1 MQDEI
6 KSMSEAEVLAELNT
20 TKQRMEKLA
29 IEVGYIGSQISAKK
43 LALSAR
49 GLSVKKNTTDGE
61 LVTMRTKYQ
70 ELSNEIRQ
78 IKTRRQKLLK
88 AKQEYE
94 KAKPPESRKIKPR
107 GERPKNR
114 VYMGS
119 EFRDCTGYERRL
131 ALLMAYEIGQERYS
145 ELKRQAS
152 DDTRNGETDFYTG
165 GQRSHW
171 DDACRRPEIKVAD
184 DFERMMRTNYN
195 QFAGEEL

>member
-1 MQDEI
+1 MP
-6 KSMSEAEVLAELNT
+6 EAMTEQEVLTELNT
-20 TKQRMEKLA
+20 IRQRLEKLA
-29 IEVGYIGSQISAKK
+29 IEVGFIGSQISARK

-49 GLSVKKNTTDGE
+49 GMSVKKNTSDGE
-61 LVTMRTKYQ
+61 LINMRTKYQ
-70 ELSNEIRQ
+70 EMSADIRQ
-78 IKTRRQKLLK
+78 LKARKQKLLK
-88 AKQEYE
+88 MKQEYD

-107 GERPKNR
+107 GERPKTR

-152 DDTRNGETDFYTG
+152 DDTRSGETEFYTG
-165 GQRSHW
+165 GARSHW
-171 DDACRRPEIKVAD
+171 DDACRRPEIQIAD